1 MLHFHIYFYYI
12 FFFWI
17 LLSYVFVLNR
27 ENDVRKY
34 IFLIQKNYLY
44 IKNIIGLPKILVEVL
59 PLLLLTKKKLPASSL
74 C

>member
-1 MLHFHIYFYYI
+1 MLHFHIYYYHI